1 MDWIRE
7 NKTLATIAGIFLA
20 GALAIGALLLMA
32 HFAYSDSLEKLDS
45 LASKVAN
52 QEKAAI
58 YPSEQNVAA
67 LEQKVTAYEAS
78 VTKLGDVL
86 LKLQVPAKD
95 ISDTDFQ
102 NKLKQQIA
110 DVRAKAQEAHCQ
122 LPKDFAFGFE
132 AYTKALP
139 PASAAKQLND
149 YFDSVNAF
157 VVAAIENGVTSIDSL
172 QRTELKAEKGEEV
185 SQRATEPKPEP
196 KSSSKSKSK
205 SSKSK
210 GGKPDKPAREI
221 AKVVERR
228 QLTVTMTTD
237 QRPLQALTN
246 ILASPTKM
254 PYFMVVRNLRIE
266 NEKQEGPLRSLTVP
280 LSPEPQKTTD
290 PSAEQKPVGAEG
302 DAKAAPKVEVITAPK
317 PQHPDAVAVMGGEK
331 LKVLMEIDLIR
342 FVEPAPESAD
352 ASLNQ

>member
-32 HFAYSDSLEKLDS
+32 HFAYGDSLEKLES
-45 LASKVAN
+45 LSLKVAN

-67 LEQKVTAYEAS
+67 LEQKVGAYETS
-78 VTKLGDVL
+78 VTNLGEVL

-110 DVRAKAQEAHCQ
+110 DIRAKALEAKCQ

-139 PASAAKQLND
+139 PAAAAKQLND
-149 YFDSVNAF
+149 YFDSVSAF
-157 VVAAIENGVTSIDSL
+157 VVAAIENGVASIDSL
-172 QRTELKAEKGEEV
+172 QRTELKIEKGEQVIPQATTPKNEP
-185 SQRATEPKPEP
+185 RATA
-196 KSSSKSKSK
+196 KSKSK
-205 SSKSK
+205 STKTK
-210 GGKPDKPAREI
+210 GGKADKPIREV

-266 NEKQEGPLRSLTVP
+266 NEKQEGPLRSVSVP
-280 LSPEPQKTTD
+280 LSPEPQKTD
-290 PSAEQKPVGAEG
+290 SPIEPKPAG
-302 DAKAAPKVEVITAPK
+302 DGEAKTAPKVEVITAPK
-317 PQHPDAVAVMGGEK
+317 PQRPDAIAVMGGEK

-352 ASLNQ
+352 ASSNQ